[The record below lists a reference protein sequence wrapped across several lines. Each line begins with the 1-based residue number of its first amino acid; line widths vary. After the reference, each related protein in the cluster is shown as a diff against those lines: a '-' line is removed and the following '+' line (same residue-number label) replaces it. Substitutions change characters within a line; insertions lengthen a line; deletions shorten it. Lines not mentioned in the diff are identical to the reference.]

1 MSSSGEPIKILI
13 VDDSAVY
20 RKLVERTL
28 ARGDRELVFA
38 SSGEQ
43 ALELFAEHRPSM
55 VITDW
60 NMPDL
65 SGIDLCQRIRTE
77 FQDALD
83 ATYTYLIILT
93 SNAEKEN
100 VVQGLAAGADDYL
113 TKPFH
118 PDELV
123 ARVDVG
129 RRFVS
134 MHQQIEAKNRL
145 LEELALTDS
154 LTGLANRRAIEDWAT
169 RQLSGAARH
178 GFAFWVVLA
187 DLDNF
192 KAVNDT
198 HGHSAGDM
206 VLRQFAGIMRRNTR
220 RSNIS
225 GRVGGEEFMMVVTHA
240 ERDDVATAV
249 ERVRKQCEETE
260 FLSGTAKI
268 RVTASFG
275 IAGFHGRNAPAFE
288 QLVRQADAA
297 LYAAKREGRNRVAVA
312 EMEAKF

>member
-1 MSSSGEPIKILI
+1 MSLSAEPLKIMI

-28 ARGDRELVFA
+28 EGQGRELVFA

-43 ALELFAEHRPSM
+43 AIELFAEHRPSI

-65 SGIDLCQRIRTE
+65 SGIDVCRRIRTE

-118 PDELV
+118 ADELV

-154 LTGLANRRAIEDWAT
+154 LTGLANRRAIEDWAS
-169 RQLSGAARH
+169 RQMSGAARH
-178 GFAFWVVLA
+178 GFAFWVVMV

-198 HGHSAGDM
+198 HGHAAGDS
-206 VLRQFAGIMRRNTR
+206 VLKQFAAVVRRNTR
-220 RSNIS
+220 RSNIC
-225 GRVGGEEFMMVVTHA
+225 GRVGGEEFMMVLTHA
-240 ERDDVATAV
+240 ERDDVETVV
-249 ERVRKQCEETE
+249 ERVRKQCEEME
-260 FLSGTAKI
+260 FACGGAKI

-275 IAGFHGRNAPAFE
+275 IAGFQGRSAPAFE
-288 QLVRQADAA
+288 DLLKRADAA
-297 LYAAKREGRNRVAVA
+297 LYAAKRNGRNRAEVAQT
-312 EMEAKF
+312 

>member
-1 MSSSGEPIKILI
+1 MSSSAEPLKIMV

-28 ARGDRELVFA
+28 ARDDRELVFA

-65 SGIDLCQRIRTE
+65 SGIDLCRRIRME
-77 FQDALD
+77 FQDSLD

-118 PDELV
+118 ADELV

-198 HGHSAGDM
+198 HGHEAGDS
-206 VLRQFAGIMRRNTR
+206 VLKQFAGTVRRNTR
-220 RSNIS
+220 RSNIC
-225 GRVGGEEFMMVVTHA
+225 GRVGGEEFMMVLTHA
-240 ERDDVATAV
+240 EREDVATVV

-275 IAGFHGRNAPAFE
+275 IAGFHGRSAPAFE
-288 QLVRQADAA
+288 DLVRQADAA
-297 LYAAKREGRNRVAVA
+297 LYAACLLYTSPSPRDCS
-312 EMEAKF
+312 

>member
-1 MSSSGEPIKILI
+1 MSTSAEPIKILI

-28 ARGDRELVFA
+28 AREDRELVFA
-38 SSGEQ
+38 ASGEE
-43 ALELFAEHRPSM
+43 ALELFAEHRPAM

-65 SGIDLCQRIRTE
+65 SGIDLCRRIRTE
-77 FQDALD
+77 FQDSLD
-83 ATYTYLIILT
+83 TMYTYLIILT
-93 SNAEKEN
+93 SNVEKEN

-118 PDELV
+118 PEELV

-169 RQLSGAARH
+169 RQMSGAARH

-198 HGHSAGDM
+198 HGHAAGDS
-206 VLRQFAGIMRRNTR
+206 VLKHFAGIVRRNTR
-220 RSNIS
+220 RSNIC
-225 GRVGGEEFMMVVTHA
+225 GRVGGEEFMMVLTHA
-240 ERDDVATAV
+240 EREDVATVV

-275 IAGFHGRNAPAFE
+275 IAGFHGRSAPPFE
-288 QLVRQADAA
+288 ELVKQADAA
-297 LYAAKREGRNRVAVA
+297 LYAAKRDGRNRVAVA
-312 EMEAKF
+312 EIEAKL